1 MIEIKIGREETGPND
16 IKVPDN
22 FRKVSRHHGKL
33 EYDNGMLTYID
44 NDSSNGSFV
53 NGEQVASTRIKKDD
67 DVRLGGMSYGDCY
80 VLDVKDVFE
89 KIRKIENANR
99 TDFSVEFAD
108 MKKAYIA
115 YQDEV
120 VKLRQEINKK
130 TQLPRLIAT
139 LVPAL
144 IGVVILCIPIVPMS
158 IRIGVMS
165 LGTIVS
171 SIMGISGLSKN
182 NDITEELTD
191 IQLKYQPRYKCPKC
205 GKNIPMTM
213 HWKKLE
219 ADGCCPFGC
228 GARFVKD
235 NGKK

>member
-1 MIEIKIGREETGPND
+1 MIEIKIGREELGPND

-33 EYDNGMLTYID
+33 EYDNGVLTYID

-53 NGEQVASTRIKKDD
+53 NGEQVASTRIKKGD
-67 DVRLGGMSYGDCY
+67 DVRLGGLSYGDCY
-80 VLDVKDVFE
+80 VLDVNDVFE
-89 KIRKIENANR
+89 KIKEIENANR
-99 TDFSVEFAD
+99 TDFSVEFAN

-139 LVPAL
+139 LVPAAVGL
-144 IGVVILCIPIVPMS
+144 ILMPFVGGEARIVVIS
-158 IRIGVMS
+158 IGSV
-165 LGTIVS
+165 VS
-171 SIMGISGLSKN
+171 ALMGIFTLGKN

-205 GKNIPMTM
+205 GKNIPMTI

>member
-1 MIEIKIGREETGPND
+1 
-16 IKVPDN
+16 
-22 FRKVSRHHGKL
+22 
-33 EYDNGMLTYID
+33 
-44 NDSSNGSFV
+44 
-53 NGEQVASTRIKKDD
+53 
-67 DVRLGGMSYGDCY
+67 
-80 VLDVKDVFE
+80 
-89 KIRKIENANR
+89 
-99 TDFSVEFAD
+99 

-139 LVPAL
+139 LVPAAVGL
-144 IGVVILCIPIVPMS
+144 ILMPFVGGEARIVVIS
-158 IRIGVMS
+158 IGSV
-165 LGTIVS
+165 VS
-171 SIMGISGLSKN
+171 ALMGIFTLGKN

-205 GKNIPMTM
+205 GKNIPMTI

>member
-1 MIEIKIGREETGPND
+1 MIEIKIGREELGPND

-33 EYDNGMLTYID
+33 EYDNGVLTYID

-53 NGEQVASTRIKKDD
+53 NGEQVASTRIKKGD
-67 DVRLGGMSYGDCY
+67 DVRLGGLSYGDCY
-80 VLDVKDVFE
+80 VLDVNDVFE

-99 TDFSVEFAD
+99 TDFSVEFAN

-139 LVPAL
+139 LVPAAVGL
-144 IGVVILCIPIVPMS
+144 ILMPFVGGEARIVVIS
-158 IRIGVMS
+158 IGSV
-165 LGTIVS
+165 VS
-171 SIMGISGLSKN
+171 ALMGIFTLGKN

-205 GKNIPMTM
+205 GKNIPMTI

>member
-1 MIEIKIGREETGPND
+1 MIEIKIGREELGPND

-33 EYDNGMLTYID
+33 EYDNGVLTYID

-53 NGEQVASTRIKKDD
+53 NGEQVASTRIKKGD
-67 DVRLGGMSYGDCY
+67 DVRLGGLSYGDCY
-80 VLDVKDVFE
+80 VLDVNDVFE
-89 KIRKIENANR
+89 KIKEIENANR
-99 TDFSVEFAD
+99 TDFSVEFAN

-120 VKLRQEINKK
+120 AKLRQETNKK
-130 TQLPRLIAT
+130 AQLPRLIAT
-139 LVPAL
+139 LVPAAVGL
-144 IGVVILCIPIVPMS
+144 ILMPFVGGEARIVVIS
-158 IRIGVMS
+158 IGSV
-165 LGTIVS
+165 VS
-171 SIMGISGLSKN
+171 ALMGIFTLGKN

-205 GKNIPMTM
+205 GKNIPMTI

>member
-22 FRKVSRHHGKL
+22 FKKVSRHHGKL
-33 EYDNGMLTYID
+33 DYDNGMLTYID

-53 NGEQVASTRIKKDD
+53 NGEQVASTRIKKGD
-67 DVRLGGMSYGDCY
+67 DVRLGGLSYGDCY
-80 VLDVKDVFE
+80 VLDVNDVFE
-89 KIRKIENANR
+89 KIKEIENANR
-99 TDFSVEFAD
+99 TDFSVEFAN

-139 LVPAL
+139 LVPAAVGL
-144 IGVVILCIPIVPMS
+144 ILMPFVGGEARIVVIS
-158 IRIGVMS
+158 IGSV
-165 LGTIVS
+165 VS
-171 SIMGISGLSKN
+171 ALMGIFTLGKN

-205 GKNIPMTM
+205 GKNIPMTI